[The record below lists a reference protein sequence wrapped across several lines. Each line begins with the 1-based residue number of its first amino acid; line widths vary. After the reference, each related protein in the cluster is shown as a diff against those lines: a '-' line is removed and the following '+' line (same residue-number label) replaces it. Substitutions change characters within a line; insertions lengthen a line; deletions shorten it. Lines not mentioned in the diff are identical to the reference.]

1 MESAFPTRYV
11 KIRTQEVYHLDLSDA
26 LFRTLAQIRGL
37 AHPTRG
43 RRTPRLTIGNLATLR
58 GLGRA
63 TIFKHLAELRE
74 RGIIQTEPVGEHA
87 FVIHLLRWKPG
98 EAAQA
103 EGETT
108 PPGDRDDGT
117 AGPAGGH
124 HHVACFP
131 PGWEPGTALPVHER
145 GDAPPAEHEGLPQ
158 PGRNGCGTPGVNSAG
173 DTRQQAESQSL
184 KDETRSL
191 KNETQSLKNETR
203 ACHVVVKDHDS
214 KQEEDLKQQHDGAI
228 LENESAFEGV
238 RQELA
243 EVLVEHGMAPGDAAR
258 KARRL
263 LEAYGVEVCAR
274 QRQAFER
281 RCELARASQQGLR
294 NPVGLLC
301 ASIRGDWSLP
311 PVEGEHKT
319 RRWYTDEEFEMFFEH

>member
-1 MESAFPTRYV
+1 VSLCRHLRALRAPSA
-11 KIRTQEVYHLDLSDA
+11 IRT
-26 LFRTLAQIRGL
+26 
-37 AHPTRG
+37 
-43 RRTPRLTIGNLATLR
+43 
-58 GLGRA
+58 
-63 TIFKHLAELRE
+63 K
-74 RGIIQTEPVGEHA
+74 PVGEQPCA
-87 FVIHLLRWKPG
+87 ITLPPRKPG
-98 EAAQA
+98 DARGAAAQA
-103 EGETT
+103 EGEAT

-184 KDETRSL
+184 KDETR
-191 KNETQSLKNETR
+191 SLKNETR

-301 ASIRGDWSLP
+301 ASIREDWSLP
-311 PVEGEHKT
+311 AAEAERKT
-319 RRWYTDEEFEMFFEH
+319 ARWYTDEEFEMFFEH